1 MKTARAFGQSFSA
14 ALGRIHF
21 YFYVATSPPSGH
33 LELKLRIAPA
43 MPKTRVPIV
52 VERVVGQHANPM
64 LITGGWLPNN
74 LGLVL
79 RDFIVLESTP
89 CLKITQQ
96 ALDELGGGTKNVRH
110 GINAI
115 AQTRA

>member
-1 MKTARAFGQSFSA
+1 
-14 ALGRIHF
+14 
-21 YFYVATSPPSGH
+21 
-33 LELKLRIAPA
+33 

-110 GINAI
+110 GIDAI
-115 AQTRA
+115 AQTRAKVSKDIIIEMMRAEFDVGLGATRARMKKRSKRMWTNSL